1 MARVSRLGP
10 EWTRML
16 SKARVG
22 PTRPANDQ
30 RQDGDFCDLTSQ
42 PGSSQRKSLVEPGPP
57 CIGTPKPLCQ
67 SVGWRVLILAS
78 RRICLNDPRARRSYT
93 LCVERTGKPEELL
106 GSSGSNHHALPKMKL
121 KSESCDAMGLPAS
134 TPQKTNNQPKES
146 EKPSSSA
153 TGRQVK
159 QRPGWLNADG
169 GPCRVTTAFPREKDP
184 RETLDTHPHHAVC
197 PVSCLQAVLASG
209 PRPAG
214 C

>member
-57 CIGTPKPLCQ
+57 CIGR
-67 SVGWRVLILAS
+67 GDR
-78 RRICLNDPRARRSYT
+78 T
-93 LCVERTGKPEELL
+93 LCVVERTGKPEELL

-184 RETLDTHPHHAVC
+184 RETLDTHPHHAALSS
-197 PVSCLQAVLASG
+197 PSLLSTGSPSEPTEYPHHVSAKVESFPIL
-209 PRPAG
+209 RR
-214 C
+214 

>member
-57 CIGTPKPLCQ
+57 CIGR
-67 SVGWRVLILAS
+67 GDR
-78 RRICLNDPRARRSYT
+78 T
-93 LCVERTGKPEELL
+93 LCVVERTGKPEELL

-134 TPQKTNNQPKES
+134 TPKRRTTNQRRVKSP
-146 EKPSSSA
+146 PPQQQGDRSSSDPVGSTPTWTLSCHHCISKRKRSSRDSRHA
-153 TGRQVK
+153 PPSRCCSGVRPP
-159 QRPGWLNADG
+159 PGWMLRAI
-169 GPCRVTTAFPREKDP
+169 
-184 RETLDTHPHHAVC
+184 
-197 PVSCLQAVLASG
+197 
-209 PRPAG
+209 
-214 C
+214 